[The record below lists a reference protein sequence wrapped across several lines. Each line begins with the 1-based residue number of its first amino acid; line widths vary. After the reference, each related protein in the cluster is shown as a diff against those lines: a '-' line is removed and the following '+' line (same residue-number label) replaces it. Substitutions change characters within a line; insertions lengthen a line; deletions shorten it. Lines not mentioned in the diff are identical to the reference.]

1 MARELAA
8 SAQNMN
14 LREHLRSKDGIHL
27 SNLIL
32 FMFFVHVLQLEVMLP
47 VENQESSQSKR
58 KGLSL
63 DLTWTD
69 LYLEGILC
77 LIAVNMGACA

>member
-1 MARELAA
+1 
-8 SAQNMN
+8 MN
-14 LREHLRSKDGIHL
+14 LWEHLRSKDGIHL
-27 SNLIL
+27 GNLIL
-32 FMFFVHVLQLEVMLP
+32 FMFFIHILQLEVMLP
-47 VENQESSQSKR
+47 VENQEGSQSEG